1 MTLVIQIQKLTPKPL
16 HPASGPSQEGLSKMQ
31 MRCHPTP
38 EKSWRQGAEAS
49 GGSPHLP
56 YLRAAASPAGALMGS
71 VPWRLGWVRTGVCAR
86 APARARPPRG
96 LPLTAPPSHQRS
108 PNLSAP
114 SPAPAVCWA
123 APLPPSLP
131 PPLPQAPVRGG
142 GLGAAQLSEAGS
154 TGSGGLP
161 DPHLMASFP

>member
-49 GGSPHLP
+49 SGSPHLP

-131 PPLPQAPVRGG
+131 PPYPRPRCGVGAWVRPSSVRQGAPV
-142 GLGAAQLSEAGS
+142 LGASP
-154 TGSGGLP
+154 TP
-161 DPHLMASFP
+161 T